1 MSGYTTGQRRYIES
15 VDGRAHQQAVEIIG
29 ASERERDEAHA
40 EIERLREVHLRG
52 CECSV
57 TEACQLLRER
67 DAAVALLRDENEGA
81 FKVWRRRC
89 QEAER
94 ERDEAVALLRD
105 VAQSGVSWTTRGY
118 VVAQI
123 DRATWDAVRRI
134 GGAQ

>member
-67 DAAVALLRDENEGA
+67 DAAVALLRECRPAVEWAREFCIDRMDSE
-81 FKVWRRRC
+81 RR
-89 QEAER
+89 
-94 ERDEAVALLRD
+94 DTWEAVL
-105 VAQSGVSWTTRGY
+105 
-118 VVAQI
+118 
-123 DRATWDAVRRI
+123 DRLDAFLA
-134 GGAQ
+134 GGR

>member
-1 MSGYTTGQRRYIES
+1 MPNAWIRPCRDCRRDAGSGYTTGQRRYIES
-15 VDGRAHQQAVEIIG
+15 VAGRAHQQAVEIIG
-29 ASERERDEAHA
+29 ASERERDDARA

-52 CECSV
+52 CDCAV

-67 DAAVALLRDENEGA
+67 D
-81 FKVWRRRC
+81 
-89 QEAER
+89 
-94 ERDEAVALLRD
+94 EAVALLRA
-105 VAQSGVSWTTRGY
+105 VAQSGVAWTTRDY